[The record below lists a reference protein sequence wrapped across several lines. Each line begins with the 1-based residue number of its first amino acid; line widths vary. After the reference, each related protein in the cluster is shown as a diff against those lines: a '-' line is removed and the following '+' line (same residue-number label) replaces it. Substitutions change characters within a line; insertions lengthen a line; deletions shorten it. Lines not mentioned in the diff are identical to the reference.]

1 MKLSY
6 MSGDVITR
14 TLNEAF
20 GFDGWCLEVKST
32 TREVRWFVLVVLL
45 LPVAVYCWFVVGLLR
60 TVFLQCSFFGSFAH
74 LLTAFHSIYRNHP
87 KMKRADTTLPT
98 LPQFASL
105 IVVRACIEVCLNCS
119 SPSLSIKL

>member
-60 TVFLQCSFFGSFAH
+60 TVFCNAVSLDH
-74 LLTAFHSIYRNHP
+74 LLIS
-87 KMKRADTTLPT
+87 
-98 LPQFASL
+98 
-105 IVVRACIEVCLNCS
+105 
-119 SPSLSIKL
+119 